1 MQNYL
6 HAHHPAERKTTKI
19 LLSDDGVHF
28 VVQQRPVSAV
38 LQCSWLTCLRSPEVV
53 VDSNETVTLLSVA
66 AGSAA
71 SHAAS
76 ERLTVN
82 DSRARLT
89 LAPQPITDPL
99 VDGAGRRTGARCGPG
114 PASRPTAE
122 SCNAAAGTST
132 TRGRRATRRSSR
144 RGGRNLNLPTCLARC
159 PYVAVP
165 IVTSQSVN
173 VISVPTVTQSDVCVP
188 CAV

>member
-6 HAHHPAERKTTKI
+6 HASPSSRKKTTKI
-19 LLSDDGVHF
+19 LLSDNGVHF

-38 LQCSWLTCLRSPEVV
+38 LQCSRLTRLRSPKAVV
-53 VDSNETVTLLSVA
+53 NSDETVALLSVA
-66 AGSAA
+66 AGSAS

-82 DSRARLT
+82 DNRARLA

-99 VDGAGRRTGARCGPG
+99 VDGAGRRAGARCGPG
-114 PASRPTAE
+114 PASRPTAG

-132 TRGRRATRRSSR
+132 TRGRRSTRRSSR
-144 RGGRNLNLPTCLARC
+144 RGGRNLNLPTCLALS
-159 PYVAVP
+159 VLAVP
-165 IVTSQSVN
+165 NVPGTLFTSRVSSSLYQTSRVN
-173 VISVPTVTQSDVCVP
+173 NS
-188 CAV
+188 